1 MFYDFEITITA
12 GTTTASPKVVDMKLT
27 HGVIHAVK
35 IDFPPGPRGEVYLAI
50 FQGGVQ
56 RWPFNRGGYFRAD
69 NTLINFDEFL
79 ELNSEPYILT
89 AKGWSPD
96 ANYDHTLHIQ
106 IGVIES
112 KIALASLKLA
122 TGIEKFLKL
131 VGIGA

>member
-1 MFYDFEITITA
+1 MFFDFEITIPA
-12 GTTTASPKVVDMKLT
+12 GTTAASPKTVEMKLT
-27 HGVIHAVK
+27 HGVIHAVR

-50 FQGGVQ
+50 FEGSVQ
-56 RWPFNRGGYFRAD
+56 RFPFNRGGYFRAD

-79 ELNSEPYILT
+79 ELTSEPYTLT
-89 AKGWSPD
+89 AKGWSPSAD
-96 ANYDHTLHIQ
+96 YEHTLHIQ
-106 IGVIES
+106 IGLIES